1 MIEFGNHYLLNV
13 SSGLRTRVR
22 EFFAT
27 ILECAT
33 HSSDDVTRDLPENV
47 DLFVFPGGETVGVPY
62 FDDGAPMLSNA
73 EHRMAC
79 WMEIKT
85 DDVPGLKAKLLEFGV
100 DEITDFWDKE
110 RFYFHAPGGQVFR
123 VIDRSKQL

>member
-33 HSSDDVTRDLPENV
+33 HSSDDVTRDLSENV
-47 DLFVFPGGETVGVPY
+47 DLFVFPGGETVGVQY
-62 FDDGAPMLSNA
+62 FDDGAPML
-73 EHRMAC
+73 
-79 WMEIKT
+79 
-85 DDVPGLKAKLLEFGV
+85 
-100 DEITDFWDKE
+100 
-110 RFYFHAPGGQVFR
+110 
-123 VIDRSKQL
+123 